1 MSSDLRINPFNQ
13 AAQSIGAI
21 GGSQSVQG
29 GSSGKSKSVDKSQL
43 FAGKTSGIN
52 ESMNGQAVYTA
63 GQAGVADGVAGK
75 KLNLIG

>member
-1 MSSDLRINPFNQ
+1 MSNLRINPFNQ
-13 AAQSIGAI
+13 AAQSIGAV
-21 GGSQSVQG
+21 GGNQSVQG
-29 GSSGKSKSVDKSQL
+29 GFSGATKSVDKPQL
-43 FAGKTSGIN
+43 FASTTSGIN